1 MATNRTVQT
10 PNINR
15 NKDTMTDLSNLPEQ
29 ALKEELKKRASK
41 SQQERKA
48 YKELVN
54 DSLTDIINKFIML
67 SDSIS
72 EVKKSA
78 FQDLKTLLEAKCE
91 AYEVADKQQSHTFSD
106 NKGNTITYGFRVVD
120 DWDDTLSAGIA
131 KAEEYLKTLAKD
143 EESAKLVDGI
153 HRLLKKDAKGNL
165 KASRVIELSKWAD
178 DLGDE
183 GFIDAVKIIRDAYKP
198 KKSAYFI
205 DVYRTNAQNKKEN
218 IPLNISSVDFPEGT
232 DIDSLFPVHETYN

>member
-1 MATNRTVQT
+1 MATNRKVQT